1 MRKSQ
6 RTNHAVM
13 KIQNISAIN
22 YYATGYLCTWRSIER
37 IREIVNTIIFRR
49 IHYNRVSIV
58 NSLPPPCS
66 YYQLWFSRKNLLSL
80 HVYYVEI
87 FNYHPIMKILS
98 RLWCEADYLINRIRN
113 PPPQLPFQSRFNMQ

>member
-6 RTNHAVM
+6 RANHAVM
-13 KIQNISAIN
+13 EIQNISVIN
-22 YYATGYLCTWRSIER
+22 YNSTGYLCTWRSR
-37 IREIVNTIIFRR
+37 GNQIREVVNTIIFRR

-58 NSLPPPCS
+58 NSLPPPFS
-66 YYQLWFSRKNLLSL
+66 QFRFSRKNLLSL